1 MLAPRKNAR
10 SPTPFNG
17 LSAPIVVATAIVPG
31 PVVNGKVSGKNASC
45 IGSSFPVGAATRS
58 LRFWSGCESFVV
70 KSWKPLSAIT
80 IPPAMR
86 KASIETPKKERMKV
100 PNHNAPNMIRSE

>member
-1 MLAPRKNAR
+1 M
-10 SPTPFNG
+10 
-17 LSAPIVVATAIVPG
+17 VPG

-45 IGSSFPVGAATRS
+45 IGSSSLVGVASRS
-58 LRFWSGCESFVV
+58 WRFWSGCELLVV

-86 KASIETPKKERMKV
+86 RASIETPKKDR
-100 PNHNAPNMIRSE
+100 I